1 MKFKDKKQGKKET
14 EKKANEKRKKEKEET
29 DKMESEKQEQE
40 SRTIVTHSLR
50 GCLER
55 CQQWVGHY
63 A

>member
-40 SRTIVTHSLR
+40 RRTIVTHSLR
-50 GCLER
+50 CCLER
-55 CQQWVGHY
+55 CGQWVVHY